1 MIFNDRFPVELL
13 LIILEGYF
21 QSIQGY
27 SFDQYWIGFPQATLI
42 QPPPLHPYTTVL
54 HRLYKTNLL
63 PTPHRHSCL
72 VTSHRTVPETN
83 FLLTGAQVNR
93 LSPAHTLNE
102 RPHPAASRSF
112 QSKDCSLHSLLRPLI
127 IT

>member
-21 QSIQGY
+21 QSIQRY
-27 SFDQYWIGFPQATLI
+27 YFDQYWIGFPQATLI
-42 QPPPLHPYTTVL
+42 QPPPLHPYTTVH
-54 HRLYKTNLL
+54 HRLCKTVPL
-63 PTPHRHSCL
+63 PIPHRHSFL
-72 VTSHRTVPETN
+72 VISHRTIPRTN

-112 QSKDCSLHSLLRPLI
+112 QSRDCSLHSLLRP
-127 IT
+127 